1 MNRMPV
7 VFAQALGEYVLG
19 SLASGVQ
26 DLTDSISTW
35 LGSLSETT
43 WMIIAAS
50 VAVAFVLSTRR

>member
-1 MNRMPV
+1 MNKMPV
-7 VFAQALGEYVLG
+7 IFAQALGEYGLG

>member
-43 WMIIAAS
+43 WMTIAAS